1 VIEYGKY
8 LGAEL
13 IMSNLPFTLR
23 QLEVFSSLS
32 ETESFRRCAE
42 ALGIT
47 QASVSNQIKSLEVQ
61 LGATLFARRPGRRPT
76 LTAEGLAF
84 LEDLRGFN
92 EAGSRLA
99 RHRRHQDEI
108 EEIVRFDVL
117 VGQAMMDRF
126 IKPKLDGFLA
136 DNPRVECTF
145 ETQPPSERL
154 VEEVLSGKF
163 DYALFHLR
171 QGRPLGQGMRVVA
184 RVPGGIYGHR
194 KYTEGKQLPLEA
206 EELNE
211 LPFIFPAAGGY
222 IERQMLAGFSRRGI
236 KPKRIICHTQYYD
249 VMAAMIER
257 GLGVGSL
264 LSALFDPE
272 KPDEIVRLYPM
283 ENWELVS
290 FNKHG
295 VANPHANALEDFL
308 MHAVLD
314 DPNYPRIEEG

>member
-1 VIEYGKY
+1 
-8 LGAEL
+8 
-13 IMSNLPFTLR
+13 MSNLPFTLR

-42 ALGIT
+42 VLGIT
-47 QASVSNQIKSLEVQ
+47 QASVSNQIKTLETQ
-61 LGATLFARRPGRRPT
+61 LGAALFTRRPGRRPT
-76 LTAEGLAF
+76 LTAEGVAF
-84 LEDLRGFN
+84 LDDLRSFN
-92 EAGSRLA
+92 EAGAKLA
-99 RHRRHQDEI
+99 RHKRRQDEI
-108 EEIVRFDVL
+108 EDVLHFDVL

-136 DNPRVECTF
+136 DNPTIECTF
-145 ETQPPSERL
+145 ETQPPSEKL
-154 VEEVLSGKF
+154 VEEVLSGRF
-163 DYALFHLR
+163 DYALFHMR
-171 QGRPLGQGMRVVA
+171 QGRQAGPGMRVVA

-194 KYTEGKQLPLEA
+194 KFAEGKQLPLQLD
-206 EELNE
+206 ELNQ
-211 LPFIFPAAGGY
+211 LPFIFPAAGGS
-222 IERQMLAGFSRRGI
+222 IERQMLSGFSRRGI
-236 KPKRIICHTQYYD
+236 KPKKIIGHTQYYD

-295 VANPHANALEDFL
+295 RANSRANVLEEFL

-314 DPNYPRIEEG
+314 DPYYPKIDEP

>member
-1 VIEYGKY
+1 
-8 LGAEL
+8 
-13 IMSNLPFTLR
+13 MSNLPFTLR

-76 LTAEGLAF
+76 LTADGVAF
-84 LEDLRGFN
+84 LEDLRAFN
-92 EAGSRLA
+92 EAGTRLSR
-99 RHRRHQDEI
+99 HKRRQDEI
-108 EEIVRFDVL
+108 EEVVHFEVL

-126 IKPKLDGFLA
+126 IKPKLDEFLA
-136 DNPRVECTF
+136 NNPAVECNF
-145 ETQPPSERL
+145 ETQPPSEKL
-154 VEEVLSGKF
+154 VEEVVSGRF
-163 DYALFHLR
+163 DYALFHMR
-171 QGRPLGQGMRVVA
+171 QGREIGSGMRVVG

-194 KYTEGKQLPLEA
+194 KFAEGKQLPLNLD
-206 EELNE
+206 ELND

-222 IERQMLAGFSRRGI
+222 IERQMLSGFSRRGI
-236 KPKRIICHTQYYD
+236 KPKKIICHTQYYD
-249 VMAAMIER
+249 VIAAMIER

-295 VANPHANALEDFL
+295 TSNPRANALEAFL
-308 MHAVLD
+308 THAVLD
-314 DPNYPRIEEG
+314 DPHYPRIDH

>member
-1 VIEYGKY
+1 M
-8 LGAEL
+8 

-42 ALGIT
+42 LLGIT

-76 LTAEGLAF
+76 LTAEGIAF
-84 LEDLRGFN
+84 LADLRDFH
-92 EAGSRLA
+92 EAGTKLA
-99 RHRRHQDEI
+99 RHKRRQDEI
-108 EEIVRFDVL
+108 EEVVHFDVL

-136 DNPRVECTF
+136 DNPKVECTF
-145 ETQPPSERL
+145 ETQPPFEKL
-154 VEEVLSGKF
+154 VEEVASGRF
-163 DYALFHLR
+163 DYALFHMR
-171 QGRPLGQGMRVVA
+171 QGQKAGPGMRVAA
-184 RVPGGIYGHR
+184 RVPGGVYGHR
-194 KYTEGKQLPLEA
+194 KFAEGKQLPLDLD
-206 EELNE
+206 ELNE
-211 LPFIFPAAGGY
+211 LPFVFPAAGGH
-222 IERQMLAGFSRRGI
+222 IERQMLSGFSRRGI
-236 KPKRIICHTQYYD
+236 KPKKIICHTQYYD
-249 VMAAMIER
+249 VIAAMIER

-272 KPDEIVRLYPM
+272 KLGEIVLLYPT

-295 VANPHANALEDFL
+295 TSNPRANALEAFM
-308 MHAVLD
+308 MHAVLE
-314 DPNYPRIEEG
+314 DPRYPRIDER